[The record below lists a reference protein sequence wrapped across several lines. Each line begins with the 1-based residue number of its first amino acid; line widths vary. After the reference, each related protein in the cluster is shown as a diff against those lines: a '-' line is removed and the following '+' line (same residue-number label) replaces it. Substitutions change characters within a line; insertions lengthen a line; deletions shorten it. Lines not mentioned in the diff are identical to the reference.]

1 MWSEVAGSS
10 ACDAMLLLLLTLLLI
25 PVVGR
30 AQVTPYTCAY
40 SSPPLEQPAPLLLG
54 WSDLG
59 RETGNDP
66 GCQDRHDQ
74 EAQRLRKSVLQG
86 LGEYVRCGPLETR
99 PRVEGCRV
107 VFTAD
112 PGWADMLHRADSIG
126 IWALSSPPEEE
137 PGLDG
142 VAVAVELRDRAGYR
156 SFSYSSPSASAGP
169 GRREVAAM
177 WDLLDSA
184 LAAAH
189 AQLGGK

>member
-59 RETGNDP
+59 RERLPPSVRRELRVHEDVAIATPAYSLRIVDRGHAVTGELLITWPGIEFTRVTGNDP
-66 GCQDRHDQ
+66 GCQVRHDQ

-112 PGWADMLHRADSIG
+112 PGVG
-126 IWALSSPPEEE
+126 
-137 PGLDG
+137 
-142 VAVAVELRDRAGYR
+142 
-156 SFSYSSPSASAGP
+156 
-169 GRREVAAM
+169 
-177 WDLLDSA
+177 
-184 LAAAH
+184 
-189 AQLGGK
+189 